1 MRRAKKGQF
10 VVIAALGMAIMMV
23 SFATTLAG
31 YSVSP
36 INFAKSNIREI
47 QIQSISNFRRA
58 LAIGLAEVSQ
68 QLEFKS
74 RVRQYSTYLDLS
86 SYPSAK
92 TLGYKIISNWQNLT
106 LMSYPGAGLNLTTT
120 PTVFIC
126 SWNSTSGIS
135 YAASDITLDILNSG
149 FYGFKESTV
158 ASLNL
163 TLLEANQTGSDT
175 RFYFSLK
182 AENDRS
188 LPDLTESSI
197 KILYQKQNGSW
208 NTSAPAST
216 SLFYLGQGSY
226 MAHFVGEEMA
236 SPLHI
241 RLIVTD
247 SRGIIVGARNT
258 PASGTDV
265 YGPSVSSITLT
276 PNPTRGVNTVT
287 LGATISDAYRG
298 WSMVKAANYTIKNSS
313 GNIVRQGSMNPLDG
327 SFNSVTEQA
336 TATIDVTG
344 WATGTYTVYIQGKD
358 SLGNLGDKV
367 TTTLSVTPA
376 LKMHVES
383 ISMSVSQQ
391 GSSGWYTATAVI
403 KILDE
408 NGKPVSDATV
418 SVSWTGSVS
427 GTSSQKTDQNGMV
440 SFVSPRARRGSSRLT
455 FTITVTGVT
464 AVGYVYY
471 PAANKETTD
480 TIMSS

>member
-1 MRRAKKGQF
+1 VRRAKKGQF

-23 SFATTLAG
+23 SFATTLAE

-92 TLGYKIISNWQNLT
+92 TLGYEIISNWQNLT
-106 LMSYPGAGLNLTTT
+106 LISYPGAGLNLTTT

-197 KILYQKQNGSW
+197 QILYQKQNGAW
-208 NTSAPAST
+208 NTSNPAST

-226 MAHFVGEEMA
+226 MARFLGEEMA
-236 SPLHI
+236 SPVHI
-241 RLIVTD
+241 RLIVKD

-258 PASGTDV
+258 PATIADIW
-265 YGPSVSSITLT
+265 GPSVSGITLT
-276 PNPTRGVNTVT
+276 PNPSRGVNQIT
-287 LGATISDAYRG
+287 LRATISDAYRG
-298 WSMVKAANYTIKNSS
+298 WSTVRAANYTIRNSN

-344 WATGTYTVYIQGKD
+344 LATGSYTVYIQGRD
-358 SLGNLGDKV
+358 SLGNLGDIAS
-367 TTTLSVTPA
+367 TTLSITPA
-376 LKMHVES
+376 LKIHVES
-383 ISMSVSQQ
+383 IDMSVRRS
-391 GSSGWYTATAVI
+391 GGSGWYEALAVI

-408 NGKPVSDATV
+408 NGQPINDATV
-418 SVSWTGSVS
+418 RIRWTGSVS
-427 GTSSQKTDQNGMV
+427 GTSSQRTDQNGIV
-440 SFVSPRARRGSSRLT
+440 SFTSPRARRGSSPLT
-455 FTITVTGVT
+455 FTIAVTDVT

-480 TIMSS
+480 TIRSS